1 MKIESRKIK
10 NNLILFVPIF
20 LIVFIVAS
28 TNTIEVI
35 IGLIVYIFTLLFIY
49 LISFYTDKKF
59 ESKFNKIC
67 LSILFISFMGIVCGI
82 LTFPIQEKINSNKA
96 EKFVAEIEKFK
107 KLNKRLPKEDTEIEL
122 PKSRNGLY
130 VEDFEY
136 CIPVVEQSE
145 YIIKYFDGFWDK
157 KVYVSSSKKWYIDD

>member
-10 NNLILFVPIF
+10 NNLILLVPIF
-20 LIVFIVAS
+20 IIIFLIAC
-28 TNTIEVI
+28 TNTLEVI
-35 IGLIVYIFTLLFIY
+35 SGLIVYIITLLFIY
-49 LISFYTDKKF
+49 FISLYTDKKF

-67 LSILFISFMGIVCGI
+67 LSILIVSLMGIGCGI

-96 EKFVAEIEKFK
+96 EKLVAEIEKFK
-107 KLNKRLPKEDTEIEL
+107 KLNKRLPKDTEIEL

-136 CIPVVEQSE
+136 CIPDVEQSE

>member
-1 MKIESRKIK
+1 MKIENRKIK
-10 NNLILFVPIF
+10 NKLILFVPIF
-20 LIVFIVAS
+20 IIVFLIAF
-28 TNTIEVI
+28 TNTLEVI
-35 IGLIVYIFTLLFIY
+35 CGLIVYVITLLFIY
-49 LISFYTDKKF
+49 CISFYTDKKF
-59 ESKFNKIC
+59 ESRFNKIC
-67 LSILFISFMGIVCGI
+67 LSILIVSFMGIGCGI
-82 LTFPIQEKINSNKA
+82 LTFPIQKKINSNKA

-136 CIPVVEQSE
+136 CIPDVDKSE
-145 YIIKYFDGFWDK
+145 YIIKYFNGFWDK